1 MADVGDPAALLRVL
15 ARHRV
20 RFVVIGGIAA
30 IAHGFPL
37 PTEDVDVTPARDVE
51 NLERLAAALRELDAR
66 LRLPRGRESVAFPH
80 DAEMLAR
87 ADSWTLSTRL
97 GDLDIV
103 FQPAGTRGFDDLSRG
118 ATSVE
123 LGTRVK
129 TRVLVAALADV
140 IRSKEAANRPKDQ
153 AQLPAL
159 RQTLEMIRERQ
170 RRR

>member
-1 MADVGDPAALLRVL
+1 MDDVGDPARLLRVL
-15 ARHRV
+15 TQHRV

-30 IAHGFPL
+30 IAHGYPL
-37 PTEDVDVTPARDVE
+37 PTEDVDVTPARDEE
-51 NLERLAAALRELDAR
+51 NLERLAGALRALDAR
-66 LRLPRGRESVAFPH
+66 LRLPRGRESVAFPR

-87 ADSWTLSTRL
+87 AESWTLATRL
-97 GDLDIV
+97 GDLDVI
-103 FQPAGTRGFDDLSRG
+103 FQPAGTRGFDDLRRG

-123 LGTRVK
+123 LGTRRK
-129 TRVLVAALADV
+129 TRVLVASLADV

-159 RQTLEMIRERQ
+159 RQTLETIRTRQ